1 MKEKWAKIKGFENYQ
16 ISNIGR
22 LKSLYFGKETIRKPK
37 PTKQGYFRF
46 ILCQN
51 GEQFNFLTH
60 RLVAEAFVEK
70 IEGKNFV
77 NHKDENKSNN
87 VVSNLEWVTHEE
99 NCNFGTRGNRIAKGL
114 LKKVCKIDE
123 SGNIIQEFKSV
134 NEASKKNNLS
144 ASLISMICNG
154 KRKGNFKFKNS
165 TK

>member
-1 MKEKWAKIKGFENYQ
+1 MEIWKKIKGFENYQ
-16 ISNIGR
+16 ISNFGNV
-22 LKSLYFGKETIRKPK
+22 KSFYFGNEILRKTKMSKDGYVSVILTIKG
-37 PTKQGYFRF
+37 KQKNCF
-46 ILCQN
+46 I
-51 GEQFNFLTH
+51 H

-70 IEGKNFV
+70 IEGKNFI

-154 KRKGNFKFKNS
+154 KRKGNFKFK
-165 TK
+165 T